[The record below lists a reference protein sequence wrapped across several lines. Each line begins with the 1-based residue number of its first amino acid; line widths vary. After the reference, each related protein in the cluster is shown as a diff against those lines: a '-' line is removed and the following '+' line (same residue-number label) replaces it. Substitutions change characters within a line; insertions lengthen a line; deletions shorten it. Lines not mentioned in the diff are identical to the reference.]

1 MNEKVNINVE
11 EVTNEEILSSVPR
24 MLVDD
29 LFNFKGNRK
38 QRREKMREVKRMF
51 KNESIFSTLLNE
63 AVNRGYVQ
71 GGGSDTPNE

>member
-1 MNEKVNINVE
+1 MDEKVNIKVE

-38 QRREKMREVKRMF
+38 QRREKMREIKRMF
-51 KNESIFSTLLNE
+51 KKESTFSALLNE
-63 AVNRGYVQ
+63 AVNRGYV
-71 GGGSDTPNE
+71 GGGTDTPNE